1 MSDDFTPIRLPQLGA
16 TTSAH
21 DSFAQLALARRSV
34 RDFADVPV
42 PDDALREAVRLA
54 QLSPSACNRQPCR
67 VYAVTESARM
77 AELLEFKTAIAAS
90 GTASRCC

>member
-1 MSDDFTPIRLPQLGA
+1 MISRPFAFRSWVQQ
-16 TTSAH
+16 TSAH

-34 RDFADVPV
+34 RDFADAPV
-42 PDDALREAVRLA
+42 PNDALREAVRLA

-77 AELLEFKTAIAAS
+77 AELLEYQNGNRGF